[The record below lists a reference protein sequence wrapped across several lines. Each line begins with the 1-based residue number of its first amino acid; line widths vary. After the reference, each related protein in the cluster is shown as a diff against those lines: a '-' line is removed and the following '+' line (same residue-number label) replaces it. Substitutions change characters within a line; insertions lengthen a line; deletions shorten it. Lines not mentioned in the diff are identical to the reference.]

1 MVTEA
6 NLLQHHMGNPE
17 DSLIID
23 KTYFKIAGDSND
35 DSNGTGGTSSDREPN
50 SQNQLQDFVD
60 MVKALQESKQ
70 REEAR
75 QKAIEAEKK
84 LREQIQHIVEQDI
97 ETTEALENAWGEDEL
112 KEDTDSDN
120 EADEWFSG
128 EGKGGN
134 LDDVDSESNQKQINE
149 VDSERV
155 NVNRKLRNFFG
166 M

>member
-35 DSNGTGGTSSDREPN
+35 DSDGTSSDREP
-50 SQNQLQDFVD
+50 SSENQLNDFAD
-60 MVKALQESKQ
+60 MVRALQEAQKK
-70 REEAR
+70 EEAR
-75 QKAIEAEKK
+75 QQTLEAEKK
-84 LREQIQHIVEQDI
+84 FREQIQQYVEQDI
-97 ETTEALENAWGEDEL
+97 ETTEALQNAWGEDEPE
-112 KEDTDSDN
+112 EDTDFDN
-120 EADEWFSG
+120 ETDEWFNG

-134 LDDVDSESNQKQINE
+134 LDDVDSESNQKEINQ

>member
-6 NLLQHHMGNPE
+6 NLLQHYMGNT
-17 DSLIID
+17 DKIIID

-35 DSNGTGGTSSDREPN
+35 DSDGTGGTSSDREPN
-50 SQNQLQDFVD
+50 SQNQLQDFAD
-60 MVKALQESKQ
+60 MVKALQEAQK

-84 LREQIQHIVEQDI
+84 FREQIQQYVEQDI
-97 ETTEALENAWGEDEL
+97 ETTQALENVWGEDEPE
-112 KEDTDSDN
+112 EDTDFDN

-128 EGKGGN
+128 EGKGAN
-134 LDDVDSESNQKQINE
+134 LDDIDSESNQKQINE